1 MPGLSAARIFKPCC
15 LPVIEFYGIPIL
27 CAERHVSD
35 AADLSPGFRH
45 DSWSREVTSP
55 RSDDK
60 MGGWVFWPQLH
71 VSWSYITKPFTH
83 PSGVGWVA
91 WSNSVPTAWTVKGLH
106 GREELLA
113 MRQDLASLC
122 LSCFLPPHPG
132 AHDSTPLDL
141 LNPTGVG
148 FFIPKVEVMTPT
160 LRAYHDCEASFGKY
174 LEATKYWAN
183 ANGCSYEISPWV
195 PWPGRVLLET
205 SL

>member
-35 AADLSPGFRH
+35 AADLSPGL
-45 DSWSREVTSP
+45 DVTP
-55 RSDDK
+55 
-60 MGGWVFWPQLH
+60 
-71 VSWSYITKPFTH
+71 
-83 PSGVGWVA
+83 GVGKWLAQGRMTRWGDEYSDLNYTCPEVISQSLSLTHLGWA
-91 WSNSVPTAWTVKGLH
+91 GLLGVIPNLQPGQLRDCTEGKSSWQW
-106 GREELLA
+106 GR
-113 MRQDLASLC
+113 DLASLC

-148 FFIPKVEVMTPT
+148 FFIPKIEVMTPT

-195 PWPGRVLLET
+195 PWPGRVLLEP